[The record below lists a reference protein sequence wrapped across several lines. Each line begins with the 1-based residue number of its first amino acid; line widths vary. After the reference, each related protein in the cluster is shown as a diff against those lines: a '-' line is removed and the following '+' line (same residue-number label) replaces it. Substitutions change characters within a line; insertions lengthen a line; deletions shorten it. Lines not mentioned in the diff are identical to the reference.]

1 MNRRWCEQRDEVVAV
16 LVALLLVVVKIVAG
30 VFVKVIEDENAN
42 SRACRMILT
51 IVQHH
56 ITSR

>member
-1 MNRRWCEQRDEVVAV
+1 MNRRWCEQRDEVV
-16 LVALLLVVVKIVAG
+16 VALIVLLVVVKIVAG

>member
-1 MNRRWCEQRDEVVAV
+1 MNRRWCEQRDELVAV
-16 LVALLLVVVKIVAG
+16 LVALLVVVKIVAG

-51 IVQHH
+51 IV
-56 ITSR
+56 

>member
-1 MNRRWCEQRDEVVAV
+1 MNRRWCEQRDEVVV
-16 LVALLLVVVKIVAG
+16 LVALLVVVKIVAG